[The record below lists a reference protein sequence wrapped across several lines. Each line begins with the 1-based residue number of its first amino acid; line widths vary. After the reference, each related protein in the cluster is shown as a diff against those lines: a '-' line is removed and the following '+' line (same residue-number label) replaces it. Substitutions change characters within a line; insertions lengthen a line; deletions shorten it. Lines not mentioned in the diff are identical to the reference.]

1 MVSSVINYFYP
12 DLKKEETRRFGL
24 LSAIFF
30 LIIGTYWL
38 LRLLKNTIFLKVAF
52 PECLGWAAQQGC
64 QFQPIAKFW
73 SPFVVLVMVLI
84 YSKLV
89 DLVKKAPAL
98 LYHLFLLLRFICLLC
113 RRFICK
119 RRVWR

>member
-1 MVSSVINYFYP
+1 MVSSVIRYFYP
-12 DLKKEETRRFGL
+12 DLKHDEIRRFGL

-52 PECLGWAAQQGC
+52 PECLGWGAQQGC
-64 QFQPIAKFW
+64 LFQPIAKFW
-73 SPFVVLVMVLI
+73 SPFVVLIMVLI

-89 DLVKKAPAL
+89 DLVRR
-98 LYHLFLLLRFICLLC
+98 HQLFYIICTFYAIIFLGCAGIL
-113 RRFICK
+113 FVK
-119 RRVWR
+119 D